1 MQDHYAPF
9 LRNTFGCKGLGN
21 MAVFRDLRHY
31 IGTLT
36 EKLGADEVQTIKG
49 ANWDLEIGCIT
60 ELSAEKEGPAL
71 LFDDIP
77 GYPSG
82 YRVFTN
88 FMGTVSRCAV
98 ALGLPADTSAM
109 DIIRAWKDL
118 GKRIEPIPP
127 VEVSEGAILENVLE
141 GDDVDLEMF
150 PTPRWHDGDG
160 GRYIGTACMVITR
173 DPDTGWVNVGTYRG
187 CVQGKDR
194 LSLWMLGNR
203 HALAIAKK
211 YWDRGTAC
219 PIAVVVGCDPILT
232 TAAAIAAPSG
242 VCEYDVAGGLRGVGV
257 EVIAA
262 PGTGLPIPAN
272 AEIVLEGEMP
282 PVEEESVHEGPFG
295 EWTGYF
301 THAGDETVVR
311 VQRILHRD
319 SPIILG
325 APPMIPTVPAGDQA
339 VPLYSASVTWDHL
352 EASGVQ
358 NIKGVWAYARQLMMV
373 ISIEQ
378 TGAGDAMHALLAAAG
393 RKRTGG
399 VDRYFVVVDEDIDIT
414 DINHVLWALFTRVD
428 PAESIH
434 VLRTPTTAIDP
445 RLSPAKREAGDM
457 SMGIVL
463 IDACKP
469 FAWKDSYPRANRF
482 DEPYRAEIRDRWKAK
497 LSL

>member
-1 MQDHYAPF
+1 MT
-9 LRNTFGCKGLGN
+9 N
-21 MAVFRDLRHY
+21 FRDLRHY
-31 IGTLT
+31 IENLTDTLG
-36 EKLGADEVQTIKG
+36 ESEVRDVKG
-49 ANWDLEIGCIT
+49 AHWDLEIGAIT
-60 ELSAEKEGPAL
+60 ELLAEKEGPAL

-88 FMGTVSRCAV
+88 FMGTAQRCAV
-98 ALGLPADTSAM
+98 ALGLPADSPKM
-109 DIIRAWKDL
+109 EIIRAWKDL
-118 GKRIEPIPP
+118 SKRIEPIPP
-127 VEVSEGAILENVLE
+127 RLVSTGTVLENVME
-141 GDDVDLEMF
+141 GDDVDLTIF

-173 DPDTGWVNVGTYRG
+173 DPDTGWVNIGTYRG

-203 HALAIAKK
+203 HARAIAQK
-211 YWDRGTAC
+211 YWDRGQAC
-219 PIAVVVGCDPILT
+219 PIAVVVGSDPILST
-232 TAAAIAAPSG
+232 VAAIAAPEG
-242 VCEYDVAGGLRGVGV
+242 VSEYDVAGGLRGEAV
-257 EVIAA
+257 EVLYA
-262 PGTGLPIPAN
+262 PGTELPIPAH
-272 AEIVLEGEMP
+272 AEIVIQGEMP
-282 PVEEESVHEGPFG
+282 SVDVESVLEGPFG

-301 THAGDETVVR
+301 THAGQETVVR
-311 VQRILHRD
+311 VNRIMHRN

-352 EASGVQ
+352 ESSGVQ

-373 ISIEQ
+373 VSIEQ

-399 VDRYFVVVDEDIDIT
+399 MERYFVVVDEDIDIT
-414 DINHVLWALFTRVD
+414 DINHVLWAIFTRVD
-428 PAESIH
+428 PSESIH
-434 VLRTPTTAIDP
+434 ILRAPTTAIDP

-469 FAWKDSYPRANRF
+469 FAWKDSYPMANRF
-482 DEPYRAEIRDRWKAK
+482 DEAYRTEIREKWNAT
-497 LSL
+497 LPL

>member
-1 MQDHYAPF
+1 M
-9 LRNTFGCKGLGN
+9 T
-21 MAVFRDLRHY
+21 VFRDLRHY
-31 IGTLT
+31 IDNLT
-36 EKLGADEVQTIKG
+36 EKLGEDEVRVIDG
-49 ANWDLEIGCIT
+49 ADWDLEIGAIT
-60 ELSAEKEGPAL
+60 ELLAEKEGPAL
-71 LFDDIP
+71 LFDNIS
-77 GYPSG
+77 GYPAG

-88 FMGTVSRCAV
+88 FMGTAERCAV
-98 ALGLPADTSAM
+98 ALGLPADTSKM

-118 GKRIEPIPP
+118 SKRIEPIPP
-127 VEVSEGAILENVLE
+127 VVVSTGSVLENIME
-141 GDDVDLEMF
+141 GDDIDLTAF
-150 PTPRWHDGDG
+150 PTPRWHAEDG

-203 HALAIAKK
+203 HARAIAKK
-211 YWDRGTAC
+211 YWDRGIAC
-219 PIAVVVGCDPILT
+219 PIAVVVGSDPILST
-232 TAAAIAAPSG
+232 VAAIAAPAG
-242 VCEYDVAGGLRGVGV
+242 VSEYDVAGGLRGEAV
-257 EVIAA
+257 EVLYA
-262 PGTGLPIPAN
+262 PGSDLPIPAH
-272 AEIVLEGEMP
+272 AEIVIQGEMP
-282 PVEEESVHEGPFG
+282 PVTEESVLEGPFG

-301 THAGDETVVR
+301 THAGQETVVR
-311 VQRILHRD
+311 VNRIMHRD

-358 NIKGVWAYARQLMMV
+358 NIRGVWAYARQLMMV

-378 TGAGDAMHALLAAAG
+378 TGAGDAMHALMAAAG

-399 VDRYFVVVDEDIDIT
+399 MERYFVVVDEDIDIT
-414 DINHVLWALFTRVD
+414 DINHVLWAMFTRVD
-428 PAESIH
+428 PSESIH
-434 VLRTPTTAIDP
+434 VLRAPTTAIDP

-469 FAWKDSYPRANRF
+469 FAWRDSYPKSNRF
-482 DEPYRAEIRDRWKAK
+482 DEPYRAEIRERWKAT
-497 LSL
+497 LPL

>member
-1 MQDHYAPF
+1 
-9 LRNTFGCKGLGN
+9 
-21 MAVFRDLRHY
+21 
-31 IGTLT
+31 
-36 EKLGADEVQTIKG
+36 
-49 ANWDLEIGCIT
+49 
-60 ELSAEKEGPAL
+60 
-71 LFDDIP
+71 
-77 GYPSG
+77 
-82 YRVFTN
+82 
-88 FMGTVSRCAV
+88 
-98 ALGLPADTSAM
+98 
-109 DIIRAWKDL
+109 
-118 GKRIEPIPP
+118 
-127 VEVSEGAILENVLE
+127 
-141 GDDVDLEMF
+141 MF

-203 HALAIAKK
+203 HALAIAKVLGSGHGVP
-211 YWDRGTAC
+211 DRGC
-219 PIAVVVGCDPILT
+219 RRLRSDSDHRRRHRRPI
-232 TAAAIAAPSG
+232 G

-358 NIKGVWAYARQLMMV
+358 NIKG
-373 ISIEQ
+373 S
-378 TGAGDAMHALLAAAG
+378 GP
-393 RKRTGG
+393 
-399 VDRYFVVVDEDIDIT
+399 
-414 DINHVLWALFTRVD
+414 TRV
-428 PAESIH
+428 S
-434 VLRTPTTAIDP
+434 
-445 RLSPAKREAGDM
+445 S
-457 SMGIVL
+457 
-463 IDACKP
+463 
-469 FAWKDSYPRANRF
+469 
-482 DEPYRAEIRDRWKAK
+482 
-497 LSL
+497 